1 MWKIG
6 ELSAATGLT
15 TRTLH
20 HYHDIGLLAPSARTT
35 AGYRLYSEED
45 IARLHRIV
53 ALRQLGLSLD
63 EVRDCLDR
71 PEYSLEHV
79 LALRTERL
87 RQEIAGKQELLERL
101 ERLSAHIRAN
111 EATADE
117 LILTIEAMN
126 MFEKYYTPEQMEY
139 LRKRREEVGDERIQE
154 VQAEWPKLI
163 SEVKA
168 EKDKGTPPSD
178 PRMQELAR
186 RWKGLVEEFT
196 GGDPGVAQ
204 SLNRMY
210 QDEAGARQSAGFDP
224 ELMAYVGEAMKHGA

>member
-15 TRTLH
+15 VRTLH
-20 HYHDIGLLAPSARTT
+20 HYHEIGLLEPSARTT
-35 AGYRLYSEED
+35 AGYRLYSGED

-53 ALRQLGLSLD
+53 ALRQLGLSLE
-63 EVRDCLDR
+63 EVRECLDR
-71 PEYSLEHV
+71 PEYSLERV

-87 RQEIAGKQELLERL
+87 RQEIAGKQDLLERL
-101 ERLSAHIRAN
+101 EQLGAHLRAN

-117 LILTIEAMN
+117 LIQTIEAMN
-126 MFEKYYTPEQMEY
+126 MFEKYYTPEQLEY
-139 LRKRREEVGDERIQE
+139 LRKRREEIGEERIQE
-154 VQAEWPKLI
+154 VEAEWPKLI

-168 EKDKGTPPSD
+168 EKDKGTLPSD

-186 RWKGLVEEFT
+186 RWKSLVEEFT
-196 GGDPGVAQ
+196 GGDAGVRQ
-204 SLNRMY
+204 SLNRLY
-210 QDEAGARQSAGFDP
+210 QDQPAAQQWAGFDP